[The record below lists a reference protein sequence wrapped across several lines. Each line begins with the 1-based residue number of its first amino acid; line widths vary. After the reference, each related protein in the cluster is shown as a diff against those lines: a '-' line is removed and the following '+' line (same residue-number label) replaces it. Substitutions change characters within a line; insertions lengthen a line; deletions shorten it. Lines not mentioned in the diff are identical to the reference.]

1 MQNLESEYFRGPSQ
15 MISAVPQR
23 GGAPLDDSRTDSFFD
38 LLAGLLDASGQP
50 AAVMDHDFRL
60 VWHSAAGAR
69 EMPAL
74 ALPDGAQL
82 LLHGY
87 DPEVV
92 RAEIDRCGSF
102 TTAGPDHLFAER
114 PTVICALP
122 DGSGRYLLLPASGA
136 GQGSGMRPEGMS
148 RTLSSFGNQY
158 RAPLTVIFSMLT
170 LLSRNCGPGS
180 SEKDRERMPDYLAA
194 INQSAFRLLRSSEWI
209 SDYTRLTYGFSP
221 VRTRRVDL
229 FHYLRELSSAAAALI
244 EPTGIPLS
252 ADIPEGMLPA
262 ACDTQKV
269 SAALLNILSNA
280 RRYTRPGNQIALRV
294 RLKRGMLS
302 VSVADRGLG
311 IPPDVQPRVF
321 EPYFSYDHGGRPF
334 SGNGLGLTIAR
345 DSIAAIGGTIALT
358 STPGKG
364 TTVVFTLPVEDDQ
377 SVPPAVFCDA
387 ADYLSDRFSPL
398 RVALSDSIDCPL

>member
-1 MQNLESEYFRGPSQ
+1 M
-15 MISAVPQR
+15 
-23 GGAPLDDSRTDSFFD
+23 DDPRTDFFFD
-38 LLAGLLDASGQP
+38 QLTGLLDASGQP

-60 VWHSAAGAR
+60 VWCSAAGSR

-102 TTAGPDHLFAER
+102 TTAGPNHLFAER

-122 DGSGRYLLLPASGA
+122 DGSGRYLIQPVSGA
-136 GQGSGMRPEGMS
+136 EQGSGMRPEGMS

-229 FHYLRELSSAAAALI
+229 FHYLRELFSAAADLI

-252 ADIPEGMLPA
+252 ADIPGGML
-262 ACDTQKV
+262 
-269 SAALLNILSNA
+269 A
-280 RRYTRPGNQIALRV
+280 RRLRHPEGVRGPAQHPLEFLPLHPPRQPDRRPGALQAGDAQ
-294 RLKRGMLS
+294 RLGR
-302 VSVADRGLG
+302 R
-311 IPPDVQPRVF
+311 PRTRD
-321 EPYFSYDHGGRPF
+321 P
-334 SGNGLGLTIAR
+334 AR
-345 DSIAAIGGTIALT
+345 RAAARL
-358 STPGKG
+358 
-364 TTVVFTLPVEDDQ
+364 
-377 SVPPAVFCDA
+377 
-387 ADYLSDRFSPL
+387 
-398 RVALSDSIDCPL
+398 